1 MKNDDSL
8 VFLPLNRVS
17 AFIKKFYVVYNLFFT
32 IID

>member
-8 VFLPLNRVS
+8 GFLPLNRVS
-17 AFIKKFYVVYNLFFT
+17 AFIFYVVYNLFFT